1 MEIDWDYVKAKTLW
15 YYEDLVEKMLS
26 VLAYDF
32 VQEHYN
38 HTMEEAAS
46 FSLQIRQGYLQ
57 NGKEATFIGEIADHF
72 STLGNLGVRNYLDL
86 VRQVETREKCDLF
99 VQETGFCF
107 EALIQALNFVFR
119 WVLPFRCPV
128 KELVDVAS
136 ETGMAAVEALK
147 KYKIRSNLDVLE
159 ACRTRA
165 NRTKLAKETG
175 IAETSILELVHRA
188 DISRLAYVR
197 GKTVKHLCGG
207 GYDTL
212 DKIADADLSKME
224 KDMTAYYGTMGKSF
238 SDFKTVIPLD
248 WMVGG
253 AAVLPRVIDE

>member
-1 MEIDWDYVKAKTLW
+1 MEIDWDHVKAKTLW
-15 YYEDLVEKMLS
+15 HYEALIEKMLS
-26 VLAYDF
+26 VLDYGF

-46 FSLQIRQGYLQ
+46 FSLRIRQGYLQ
-57 NGKEATFIGEIADHF
+57 NGKEAVFIGEITDHF
-72 STLGNLGVRNYLDL
+72 NTLGNLGVRNYLDL
-86 VRQVETREKCDLF
+86 VRQVETRAKCELF

-107 EALIQALNFVFR
+107 EALIQTLNFLFR
-119 WVLPFRCPV
+119 WVLPFKCSV
-128 KELVDVAS
+128 KELVDTVN
-136 ETGMAAVEALK
+136 ETNMVAVEVLK

-165 NRTKLAKETG
+165 SRSKLARKTG
-175 IAETSILELVHRA
+175 IAETFILGLVHRA

-212 DKIADADLSKME
+212 DKIADADLKKMGE
-224 KDMTAYYGTMGKSF
+224 DMTAYYGTMGKRF
-238 SDFKTVIPLD
+238 SDFKAVIPLD
-248 WMVGG
+248 WMIGG
-253 AAVLPRVIDE
+253 ATVLPRVIDE